1 MNKSVLY
8 IARRFG
14 FYLIAAFAALT
25 LNFIIPRLMPGDPAS
40 IIFARFKGKLKPEA
54 IDAMRESFG
63 LTNDPVFIQYISYL
77 KSILKGDLGTSIAYF
92 PAPVSEIIGNG
103 LVWTIFLAGS
113 SMMIAFLIGTTL
125 GIVIA
130 WNRTG
135 KLDTILPPALA
146 FFGAFPYFWL
156 AMVFLYLF
164 GFSLNWFPIGR
175 AYGNEINPGY
185 NLPFFIS
192 TLYHAFL
199 PALTLV
205 FVSLGGWMLSMR
217 NTMISTLGSDYIT
230 FAHAKGIPSRLIMLR
245 YAARNAIL
253 PNLTGFGMALGF
265 MLSGA
270 LLTEMIFSYPG
281 QGFLL
286 LQAVQTQDYPL
297 MQGIFMTI
305 TLAVLGANWLVDIAI
320 LFFDPRTRR

>member
-1 MNKSVLY
+1 MNKSLIY
-8 IARRFG
+8 IIRRFS

-63 LTNDPVFIQYISYL
+63 LTNDPILVQYISYL
-77 KSILKGDLGTSIAYF
+77 KGILKGDFGTSIAYF
-92 PAPVSEIIGNG
+92 PEPVSEIIGNG
-103 LVWTIFLAGS
+103 LYWTIFLAGS
-113 SMMIAFLIGTTL
+113 SLIIAFLIGTAL
-125 GIVIA
+125 GIIIA

-156 AMVFLYLF
+156 AMVLLYIF

-175 AYGNEINPGY
+175 AYGNEVNPGL
-185 NLPFFIS
+185 NPTFVLS
-192 TLYHAFL
+192 TFYHAFL
-199 PALTLV
+199 PALTLI

-217 NTMISTLGSDYIT
+217 NTMISTLGADYIT
-230 FAHAKGIPSRLIMLR
+230 FANAKGISSRLIMLR

-270 LLTEMIFSYPG
+270 LLTEMVFSYPG

-286 LQAVQTQDYPL
+286 LQAVTTQDYPL

-305 TLAVLGANWLVDIAI
+305 TLAILGANWLVDIAI
-320 LFFDPRTRR
+320 LFFDPRTRK

>member
-1 MNKSVLY
+1 MNKSILY
-8 IARRFG
+8 ISRRFG

-63 LTNDPVFIQYISYL
+63 LTNDPIITQYASYL
-77 KSILKGDLGTSIAYF
+77 KGILQGDLGISIAYF
-92 PAPVSEIIGNG
+92 PEPVSEIIGGG
-103 LVWTIFLAGS
+103 LIWTIFLAGS
-113 SMMIAFLIGTTL
+113 SMVIAFLIGTTL
-125 GIVIA
+125 GVVIA

-156 AMVFLYLF
+156 AMVVLYIF
-164 GFSLNWFPIGR
+164 GFSMNWFPIGR
-175 AYGNEINPGY
+175 AFGNEVNPGLNTPY
-185 NLPFFIS
+185 LLS
-192 TLYHAFL
+192 VLYQAFL

-230 FAHAKGIPSRLIMLR
+230 FANAKGIPSRLIMLR

-286 LQAVQTQDYPL
+286 LQAVQSQDYPL

>member
-1 MNKSVLY
+1 MNKSLLFL
-8 IARRFG
+8 ARRLG

-54 IDAMRESFG
+54 IDAMRQSFG
-63 LTNDPVFIQYISYL
+63 LTDDPMLVQYFSYL
-77 KSILKGDLGTSIAYF
+77 KGILQGDLGTSIAYF
-92 PAPVSEIIGNG
+92 PEPVSSIIGSG
-103 LVWTIFLAGS
+103 LYWTLFLAGCS
-113 SMMIAFLIGTTL
+113 LIISFTIGTVL
-125 GIVIA
+125 GIIIA

-135 KLDTILPPALA
+135 KMDTILPPVIA

-156 AMVFLYLF
+156 AMVLVYIF
-164 GFSLNWFPIGR
+164 GFSMNWFPIGR
-175 AYGNEINPGY
+175 AFGYEVNPGL
-185 NLPFFIS
+185 NIS
-192 TLYHAFL
+192 FLFSVLYHAIL
-199 PALTLV
+199 PAFTMI

-217 NTMISTLGSDYIT
+217 NTMISTLGADYIT
-230 FAHAKGIPSRLIMLR
+230 FANAKGIASRQVMLR

-265 MLSGA
+265 VLSGA

-305 TLAVLGANWLVDIAI
+305 TFAVLGANWLVDIAI
-320 LFFDPRTRR
+320 LLFDPRTRR

>member
-1 MNKSVLY
+1 MNKSILY

-63 LTNDPVFIQYISYL
+63 LTNDPIITQYASYL
-77 KSILKGDLGTSIAYF
+77 KGILQGDLGISIAYF
-92 PAPVSEIIGNG
+92 PEPVSEIIGGG
-103 LVWTIFLAGS
+103 LIWTIFLAGS
-113 SMMIAFLIGTTL
+113 SMVIAFLIGTTL
-125 GIVIA
+125 GVIIA

-185 NLPFFIS
+185 NFPFFIS
-192 TLYHAFL
+192 ALYHAFL

-230 FAHAKGIPSRLIMLR
+230 FAHAKGIPSKLIMLR

-320 LFFDPRTRR
+320 LFFDPRTRK

>member
-1 MNKSVLY
+1 MNKSILY
-8 IARRFG
+8 ISRRFG

-63 LTNDPVFIQYISYL
+63 LTNDPIITQYASYL
-77 KSILKGDLGTSIAYF
+77 KGILQGDLGISIAYF
-92 PAPVSEIIGNG
+92 PEPVSEIIGGG
-103 LVWTIFLAGS
+103 LIWTIFLAGS
-113 SMMIAFLIGTTL
+113 SMVIAFLIGTTL
-125 GIVIA
+125 GVIIA

-156 AMVFLYLF
+156 AMVVLYIF
-164 GFSLNWFPIGR
+164 GFSMNWFPIGR
-175 AYGNEINPGY
+175 AFGNEVNPGLNTPY
-185 NLPFFIS
+185 FLS
-192 TLYHAFL
+192 VLYHAFL

-230 FAHAKGIPSRLIMLR
+230 FANAKGIPSRLIMLR

-286 LQAVQTQDYPL
+286 LQAVQSQDYPL

>member
-1 MNKSVLY
+1 MNKSILY
-8 IARRFG
+8 ISRRFG

-63 LTNDPVFIQYISYL
+63 LTNDPIITQYASYL
-77 KSILKGDLGTSIAYF
+77 KGILQGDLGISIAYF
-92 PAPVSEIIGNG
+92 PEPVSEIIGGG
-103 LVWTIFLAGS
+103 LIWTIFLAGS
-113 SMMIAFLIGTTL
+113 SMVIAFLIGTTL
-125 GIVIA
+125 GVIIA

-156 AMVFLYLF
+156 AMVVLYIF
-164 GFSLNWFPIGR
+164 GFSMNWFPIGR
-175 AYGNEINPGY
+175 AFGNEVNPGLNTPY
-185 NLPFFIS
+185 LVS
-192 TLYHAFL
+192 VLYHAFL

-230 FAHAKGIPSRLIMLR
+230 FANAKGIPSRLIMIR

-286 LQAVQTQDYPL
+286 LQAVQSQDYPL

>member
-1 MNKSVLY
+1 MNKSLLFL
-8 IARRFG
+8 ARRLG
-14 FYLIAAFAALT
+14 FYLIAAIAALT
-25 LNFIIPRLMPGDPAS
+25 LNFIIPRMMPGDPAS

-54 IDAMRESFG
+54 IDAMRQSFG
-63 LTNDPVFIQYISYL
+63 LTDDPLLVQYFSYL
-77 KSILKGDLGTSIAYF
+77 KGILQGDLGTSIAYF
-92 PAPVSEIIGNG
+92 PEPVSSIIGSG
-103 LVWTIFLAGS
+103 LYWTLFLAGCS
-113 SMMIAFLIGTTL
+113 LIISFTIGTVL
-125 GIVIA
+125 GIIIA

-135 KLDTILPPALA
+135 KMDTILPPVIA

-156 AMVFLYLF
+156 AMVLVYIF
-164 GFSLNWFPIGR
+164 GFSMNWFPIGR
-175 AYGNEINPGY
+175 AFGYEVNPGL
-185 NLPFFIS
+185 NIS
-192 TLYHAFL
+192 FLFSVLYHAIL
-199 PALTLV
+199 PAFTMI

-217 NTMISTLGSDYIT
+217 NTMISTLGADYIT
-230 FAHAKGIPSRLIMLR
+230 FANAKGIASRQIMLR

-265 MLSGA
+265 VLSGA

-305 TLAVLGANWLVDIAI
+305 TFAVLGANWLVDIAI
-320 LFFDPRTRR
+320 LLFDPRTRK

>member
-8 IARRFG
+8 IARRLG
-14 FYLIAAFAALT
+14 FYLVAAFAALT

-63 LTNDPVFIQYISYL
+63 LTNDPVFVQYVSYL
-77 KSILKGDLGTSIAYF
+77 KGIFKGDLGTSIAYF
-92 PAPVSEIIGNG
+92 PEPVSEIIGSG

-113 SMMIAFLIGTTL
+113 SMVIAFFIGTIL
-125 GIVIA
+125 GIILA

-135 KLDTILPPALA
+135 KLDSFLPPALA

-164 GFSLNWFPIGR
+164 GFSLNWFPTGR
-175 AYGNEINPGY
+175 AYGDEINPGY

-320 LFFDPRTRR
+320 LFFDPRTRK

>member
-63 LTNDPVFIQYISYL
+63 LTNDPIFIQYISYL

-230 FAHAKGIPSRLIMLR
+230 FAHAKGIPSKLIMLR

-320 LFFDPRTRR
+320 LFFDPRTRK

>member
-63 LTNDPVFIQYISYL
+63 LTNDPIFFQYVSYL
-77 KSILKGDLGTSIAYF
+77 KSILKGELGTSIAYF
-92 PAPVSEIIGNG
+92 PAPVSEIISNG
-103 LVWTIFLAGS
+103 LGWTIFLAGI
-113 SMMIAFLIGTTL
+113 SMIIAFLIGTTL
-125 GIVIA
+125 GIIIA

-185 NLPFFIS
+185 NFPFFIS
-192 TLYHAFL
+192 ALYHAFL

-230 FAHAKGIPSRLIMLR
+230 FAHAKGIPSKLIMLR

-320 LFFDPRTRR
+320 LFFDPRTRK

>member
-8 IARRFG
+8 IARRLG
-14 FYLIAAFAALT
+14 FYLVAAFAALT

-63 LTNDPVFIQYISYL
+63 LTNDPVFVQYVSYL
-77 KSILKGDLGTSIAYF
+77 KGILKGDLGTSIAYF
-92 PAPVSEIIGNG
+92 PEPVSEIIGSG

-113 SMMIAFLIGTTL
+113 SMVIAFFIGTIL
-125 GIVIA
+125 GIILA

-135 KLDTILPPALA
+135 KLDSFLPPALA

-164 GFSLNWFPIGR
+164 GFSLNWFPTGR
-175 AYGNEINPGY
+175 AYGDEINPGY
-185 NLPFFIS
+185 NLPFFMS

-230 FAHAKGIPSRLIMLR
+230 FAHAKGIPSKLIMLR

-320 LFFDPRTRR
+320 LFFDPRTRK